1 MIKRIVT
8 IIVVNIKFSVLVT
21 HEESTSLL
29 IEVRLGISIVKD
41 IPKHPDVCRDWRQL
55 YWPCSGVG
63 YRGVG
68 GNPGGDDGSLDG
80 VADIAFTVAA
90 MSYIVDLAGTVSY
103 IVGLAGTVS
112 YIVDLLLAALE
123 DILLALACDDGLS
136 RCGRGRNGGDVVP

>member
-8 IIVVNIKFSVLVT
+8 VIVVNIKFSVLVT

-80 VADIAFTVAA
+80 VADIAFPVAA
-90 MSYIVDLAGTVSY
+90 MLYIVRLRLTKVY
-103 IVGLAGTVS
+103 FINL
-112 YIVDLLLAALE
+112 I
-123 DILLALACDDGLS
+123 
-136 RCGRGRNGGDVVP
+136 